1 MGLTETATR
10 LIARYGQA
18 AELVRPSQGEP
29 DGLGGFTPGP
39 ETTYPCTAMVATFT
53 VNEELIAA
61 GLMDVGDQRVLVSV
75 EGLAIGPKTT
85 DKINI
90 GGNTLGIVS
99 VVPHAPGGTLYF
111 WEVQARD
118 LV

>member
-10 LIARYGQA
+10 LIVKYGQA
-18 AELVRPSQGEP
+18 AEVLRPGEGTY
-29 DGLGGFTPGP
+29 DEYGGYTPGP
-39 ETTYPCTAMVATFT
+39 DTAHPCTAMVATFT
-53 VNEELIAA
+53 VNEEFIAA
-61 GLMDVGDQRVLVSV
+61 GLMDVGDLRVLVAV
-75 EGLAIGPKTT
+75 DGLTIQPETT
-85 DKINI
+85 DKLRI
-90 GGNTLGIVS
+90 GTTPLGIVR